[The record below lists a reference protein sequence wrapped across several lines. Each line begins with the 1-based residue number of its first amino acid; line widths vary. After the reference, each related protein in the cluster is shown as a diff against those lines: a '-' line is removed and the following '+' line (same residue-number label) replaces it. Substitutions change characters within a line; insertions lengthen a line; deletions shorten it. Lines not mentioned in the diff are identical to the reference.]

1 MLGTWQLFFFF
12 LFEKITIVKVENY
25 NFSNITFNRGKIP
38 GEFLELFSWLREKG
52 LDALKGKKKKNKKKR
67 YQNVTVLW
75 HLMATLLM
83 KLDKNTKSNKTKI

>member
-1 MLGTWQLFFFF
+1 MLGTWQLFFFFF

-52 LDALKGKKKKNKKKR
+52 LDALKGKKKKKKKKIPKCHR
-67 YQNVTVLW
+67 FVTL
-75 HLMATLLM
+75 
-83 KLDKNTKSNKTKI
+83 NGNPSNEIRQKY